1 MTDSAEA
8 DGMDG
13 HHGDIMQ
20 QLLDHQRELR
30 EVVPPAG
37 ATRRLTP
44 SYGLIDYSLLEQMSS
59 VETVLDLTGAGERAA
74 VATSTDRA
82 ADLRDRLAAIKHDV
96 NDARRRAF
104 DAVLALDDRLAEIER
119 AVTEVSSDLREL
131 G

>member
-1 MTDSAEA
+1 MS
-8 DGMDG
+8 G

-20 QLLDHQRELR
+20 QLLDHQQQLR

-44 SYGLIDYSLLEQMSS
+44 SHGLIDYSLLEQASS
-59 VETVLDLTGAGERAA
+59 AASALLDLTGVESGGGT
-74 VATSTDRA
+74 VTATVTDGLAELRTRLNVIQR
-82 ADLRDRLAAIKHDV
+82 DL

-119 AVTEVSSDLREL
+119 AVTDVASQLRPL
-131 G
+131 D